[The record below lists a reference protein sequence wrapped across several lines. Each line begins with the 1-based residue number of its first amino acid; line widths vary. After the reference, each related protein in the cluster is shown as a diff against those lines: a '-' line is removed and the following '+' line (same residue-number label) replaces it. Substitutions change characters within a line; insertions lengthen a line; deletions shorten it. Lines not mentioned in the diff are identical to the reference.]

1 MIMDKISK
9 LILPLLI
16 IAASIFGFKKFAAS
30 GPDQESKKIEKVTA
44 TVEIFEISPQVYAPH
59 VETFGTVQP
68 YFESTL
74 TPQISGLIVK
84 VSPEFRV
91 GNIIEKGHAL
101 IDIDERSYKSLL
113 IQQEANLAKAELA
126 YAEEKTEAEQAREDW
141 LESGRKIEDASGFVL
156 REPQIISALAEIE
169 SMKASVRKA
178 KADLVRT
185 QIFAPFDA
193 IITSRNA
200 SVGNLASEQQAIGS
214 LVATEKVEVC
224 LQLNP
229 DQLTR
234 IDLSSPVSV
243 KLRSPSF
250 PNEEWLGTIIRT
262 DPNLTEN
269 QTTIAIAEVQS
280 PFAKGKP
287 ALSIGLFVNATITA
301 TELPLSLKV
310 PESAFINDSF
320 LWAVDGDNQ
329 LFKISARR
337 LASENQDVYLEIP
350 NIKQNPPF
358 TIVSRPL
365 STFQSEQE
373 VSPTRP

>member
-1 MIMDKISK
+1 
-9 LILPLLI
+9 
-16 IAASIFGFKKFAAS
+16 
-30 GPDQESKKIEKVTA
+30 
-44 TVEIFEISPQVYAPH
+44 
-59 VETFGTVQP
+59 
-68 YFESTL
+68 
-74 TPQISGLIVK
+74 
-84 VSPEFRV
+84 
-91 GNIIEKGHAL
+91 
-101 IDIDERSYKSLL
+101 
-113 IQQEANLAKAELA
+113 
-126 YAEEKTEAEQAREDW
+126 
-141 LESGRKIEDASGFVL
+141 
-156 REPQIISALAEIE
+156 
-169 SMKASVRKA
+169 MKASVRKA